1 MKEKT
6 KTKILL
12 GIYFLLLVWI
22 ILFKL
27 SFSFSDLETLRS
39 INLIPFY
46 YSNQTSFHLGEVID
60 NVLIFIPL
68 GIILKMLNIENKKII
83 FLGFILSFTLET
95 MQFILSIGA
104 SDITDIITN
113 TIGTIVG
120 LFLYLILEKCLKDKT
135 KTNQILNILGII
147 GSVLFIFLILLLII
161 GNL

>member
-1 MKEKT
+1 MKETT

-46 YSNQTSFHLGEVID
+46 YSNQTSFHLREVMD

-68 GIILKMLNIENKKII
+68 GILLKMLNIENKKII

-95 MQFILSIGA
+95 MQFIFSIGA

-113 TIGTIVG
+113 TTGTIVG

-135 KTNQILNILGII
+135 KTNQILNILGMI

>member
-1 MKEKT
+1 MANILIVDDEKE
-6 KTKILL
+6 IADLVE
-12 GIYFLLLVWI
+12 IYLKNENYTVY
-22 ILFKL
+22 K
-27 SFSFSDLETLRS
+27 
-39 INLIPFY
+39 Y
-46 YSNQTSFHLGEVID
+46 YSSKK
-60 NVLIFIPL
+60 VL
-68 GIILKMLNIENKKII
+68 ENKKII

-95 MQFILSIGA
+95 MQFIFSIGA

-135 KTNQILNILGII
+135 KTNQILNILGMI

>member
-1 MKEKT
+1 MANILIVDDEKE
-6 KTKILL
+6 IADLVE
-12 GIYFLLLVWI
+12 IYLKNENYTVY
-22 ILFKL
+22 K
-27 SFSFSDLETLRS
+27 
-39 INLIPFY
+39 Y
-46 YSNQTSFHLGEVID
+46 YSSKK
-60 NVLIFIPL
+60 VL
-68 GIILKMLNIENKKII
+68 ENKKII

-95 MQFILSIGA
+95 MQFIFSIGA

-135 KTNQILNILGII
+135 KTNQILNVLGMI